1 MIRDTRS
8 NALINNDVIA
18 LNKYKM
24 ERNQLRRIENMAK
37 ELEEVKTAV
46 AHICEILNRIDIE
59 KWQNQA

>member
-1 MIRDTRS
+1 MIRDPNS
-8 NALINNDVIA
+8 NALINNDVVA

-24 ERNQLRRIENMAK
+24 ERNQLRKMESMAK
-37 ELEEVKTAV
+37 ELDEVKTQV

>member
-1 MIRDTRS
+1 MIRDPKS

-18 LNKYKM
+18 LNKYKT
-24 ERNQLRRIENMAK
+24 ERNQLRKMENMAK
-37 ELEEVKTAV
+37 ELDEVKTTL

>member
-1 MIRDTRS
+1 MIRDPKS

-24 ERNQLRRIENMAK
+24 ERNQLRKMENMAK
-37 ELEEVKTAV
+37 ELDEVKTTL

>member
-1 MIRDTRS
+1 MIRDTKS
-8 NALINNDVIA
+8 NALINTDVIA

-24 ERNQLRRIENMAK
+24 ERNQLRKIENMAK

-46 AHICEILNRIDIE
+46 AQICEILNRIDIE

>member
-1 MIRDTRS
+1 MIRDPKS
-8 NALINNDVIA
+8 NALINTDVVA

-24 ERNQLRRIENMAK
+24 ERNQLRKMESMAK
-37 ELEEVKTAV
+37 ELDEVKTQL

>member
-1 MIRDTRS
+1 MIRDPNS
-8 NALINNDVIA
+8 NALINNDVVA

-24 ERNQLRRIENMAK
+24 ERNQLRKMESMAK
-37 ELEEVKTAV
+37 ELEEVKTQV